1 MEVARSPFGD
11 FEQAPS
17 KEKFR
22 ETVAEDYYSANT
34 RDDAGGQ
41 SLENALKL
49 HFPKPLMRKV
59 RTSRR
64 HLLPEKK
71 LSMEH
76 GTYQACLWACGCGDM
91 STPSFGSHLNP
102 ISTRGADYAQPILVS
117 TPSFESHRHA

>member
-64 HLLPEKK
+64 HLLAEKE
-71 LSMEH
+71 LSMIH
-76 GTYQACLWACGCGDM
+76 GTLNNFRTFLFVKIVSENYKF
-91 STPSFGSHLNP
+91 STC
-102 ISTRGADYAQPILVS
+102 
-117 TPSFESHRHA
+117 